1 MRLLILFLVSLL
13 ALPLCA
19 ADDEGY
25 IKARGNPTGAGL
37 FVDGKYIGPAGRFTV
52 PEKYAVEP
60 GEREITL
67 RDPRFEDYSTKVTVT
82 AGKTTKIKYK
92 LKKLEPPKGPF
103 GRIRFAPDLPESFI
117 SVAHGD
123 LGPIY
128 VNDRFWGFIDELN
141 NPGGGILLPAGE
153 YTVRAEPR
161 EFAPVNQKVTVEANK
176 VTVIPLSRR

>member
-1 MRLLILFLVSLL
+1 MRLLILLLAALL

-67 RDPRFEDYSTKVTVT
+67 RDPRFEEYSTKVTVT

-92 LKKLEPPKGPF
+92 LTKLEPPKGPF
-103 GRIRFAPDLPESFI
+103 GRLRFGPDMPDSFM
-117 SVAHGD
+117 SVTSGD

-128 VNDRFWGFIDELN
+128 INDRYWGFIDEMN
-141 NPGGGILLPAGE
+141 NPGGGFLLPPGE
-153 YTVRAEPR
+153 YTIRAEPR
-161 EFAPVNQKVTVEANK
+161 DFNPVNQKVTIEANK
-176 VTVIPLSRR
+176 VTIIKLSKR